1 MALLSPGDRVTD
13 TLVIDRLLGEGAFA
27 EVHRVRHEYF
37 GLQALKLFKR
47 VASLEETGRMLG
59 EAQLL
64 STLGHPNIVRV
75 FDANTVQTADGLR
88 GFFTMEYVQGGS
100 LEGLLAGYRSG
111 VPVDLAVD
119 VIEQIAGGLTV
130 AHDQSPP
137 ILHRD
142 LTLANVLYGVDGK
155 RLRTCISDFGLA
167 KRADP
172 GSLLA
177 SAQGTYAFMAPEVVQ
192 RQGYSRASDV
202 WSVGTIAYLLLT
214 NHFPYEGQGP
224 MASFSALRFN
234 RPLQPPSRFNDEVDA
249 DLDRIVLAML
259 DLEPGNRPASAR
271 VLAEELRRRHKPS
284 KESSRALRM
293 AEEALDLAVRQ
304 ADLTQA
310 VQLMQGAIDLDPA
323 LRVRYLPKLALWNR
337 GVIM

>member
-27 EVHRVRHEYF
+27 EVHRVRHEYL

-47 VASLEETGRMLG
+47 VASLEETRAMLG

-64 STLGHPNIVRV
+64 SELGHPNIVRL
-75 FDANTVQTADGLR
+75 FDANTVQTEDGLR
-88 GFFTMEYVQGGS
+88 GFFTMEYVRGGS
-100 LEGLLAGYRSG
+100 LDRLLAAHPSG
-111 VPVDLAVD
+111 VPVNIAVD

-142 LTLANVLYGVDGK
+142 LTLANVLYGYDDS
-155 RLRTCISDFGLA
+155 RPRPRISDFGLA

-172 GSLLA
+172 FTLLA

-192 RQGYSRASDV
+192 RQGYSCASDV
-202 WSVGTIAYLLLT
+202 WSVGTIAYVLLT
-214 NHFPYEGQGP
+214 SHFPYEGQGP

-234 RPLQPPSRFNDEVDA
+234 RPLQPPSMFNDQVDA
-249 DLDRIVLAML
+249 QLDQIVLDML
-259 DLEPGNRPASAR
+259 DLEPKNRPATAR
-271 VLAEELRRRHKPS
+271 VLAEELRRRRTPP
-284 KESSRALRM
+284 KEWSRALRM
-293 AEEALDLAVRQ
+293 AKEALELAERYGDLE
-304 ADLTQA
+304 
-310 VQLMQGAIDLDPA
+310 GAITRMQQAMDLDST
-323 LRVRYLPKLALWNR
+323 LRARYASKLALWRR